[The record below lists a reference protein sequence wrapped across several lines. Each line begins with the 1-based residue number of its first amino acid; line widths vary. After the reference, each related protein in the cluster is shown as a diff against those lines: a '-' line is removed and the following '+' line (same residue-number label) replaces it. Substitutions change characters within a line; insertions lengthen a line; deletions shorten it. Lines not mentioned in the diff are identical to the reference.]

1 MKQKTLNVPGMKVP
15 RPFVFAHGFVSGRL
29 KVAGLDPETEC
40 ICSGYITEKLNL
52 YDSVSHNRV
61 QKLEDETKAV
71 RSEAFDIM
79 ADEVQIRQ
87 LLAKVQARKSQKDEL
102 IANMKPVTIQEIR
115 EVQKHQADKHD
126 LCSDQDKLVSKH
138 RDNIKRL
145 GEIDEKLRSC
155 ELRAQEELEATA
167 TALQSIFATY
177 TKGALLRPIHPKYI
191 PIIERYNFEL
201 YKQSHQ
207 VEDDQMRNILKEEV
221 FDYE

>member
-1 MKQKTLNVPGMKVP
+1 MKQQTLNIPGMKVP

-52 YDSVSHNRV
+52 YDSVYHNRV
-61 QKLEDETKAV
+61 QMLENETRAV

-79 ADEVQIRQ
+79 AEEAQIRQ
-87 LLAKVQARKSQKDEL
+87 RLAKVQAGESQKDEL
-102 IANMKPVTIQEIR
+102 IANMKPASIQEIR
-115 EVQKHQADKHD
+115 DVRKHQADKYALH
-126 LCSDQDKLVSKH
+126 SEQDELIVKH

-145 GEIDEKLRSC
+145 GEIDEKIRSC

-177 TKGALLRPIHPKYI
+177 TKGVLLRPIHTKYI
-191 PIIERYNFEL
+191 PIIEKYDFKL
-201 YKQSHQ
+201 YKQSHKI
-207 VEDDQMRNILKEEV
+207 EDDRMRNILKEEV
-221 FDYE
+221 FNYE